1 MCDSWVAVMIRRGL
15 GVVDVLNRRF
25 LMYDSKTD
33 EYEELSGV
41 YSTAE
46 MGWEDWEWV
55 ERHWRKAPWT
65 ESEAAHERESKKM
78 IESNESIE
86 ELEVPISGFL
96 FCVQESIEMVLQDLI
111 GIYNKTRGKKTI
123 QVTDPNSTMEIQSR
137 NWWVEL
143 NQHLTFCNC
152 IIIGWKDPS
161 FILLLHDPWTHCG
174 AVGNVFI
181 SCTTICMFSFCNIH
195 NHSSRWSVQN
205 LFFPPKGNL

>member
-1 MCDSWVAVMIRRGL
+1 
-15 GVVDVLNRRF
+15 
-25 LMYDSKTD
+25 MYDSKTD

-143 NQHLTFCNC
+143 IVVKGSFVYFTFSRSMNSLWSCWQCLHLLY
-152 IIIGWKDPS
+152 GHLYVQ
-161 FILLLHDPWTHCG
+161 LL
-174 AVGNVFI
+174 
-181 SCTTICMFSFCNIH
+181 
-195 NHSSRWSVQN
+195 
-205 LFFPPKGNL
+205 

>member
-1 MCDSWVAVMIRRGL
+1 
-15 GVVDVLNRRF
+15 
-25 LMYDSKTD
+25 MYDSKTD

-65 ESEAAHERESKKM
+65 ESEAAHERDSRRM

-96 FCVQESIEMVLQDLI
+96 FCVQESIEMVQI
-111 GIYNKTRGKKTI
+111 GIYNKRRGKKTI
-123 QVTDPNSTMEIQSR
+123 QVTSQSAFDILKLQYHM
-137 NWWVEL
+137 VK
-143 NQHLTFCNC
+143 
-152 IIIGWKDPS
+152 GS
-161 FILLLHDPWTHCG
+161 FILLFHDPWTHCG

-181 SCTTICMFSFCNIH
+181 SCTAICMFSFCNIH
-195 NHSSRWSVQN
+195 NHRSSWSTKIY
-205 LFFPPKGNL
+205 FFLQKEIYR